1 VIGGSTISRL
11 LKPVLAGMALA
22 YLVTAFVDKP
32 APVDFQ
38 PMNPYASAQS
48 KIVAPQVDL
57 VMEKNIMKLGS
68 PLSATPETVAPE
80 ANPLAGLEVRAEDDL
95 AVVADNATAGVPAIR
110 DAAQEDPASEGQ
122 PPGATPP
129 DQADEQPSSQAGGS
143 VSAPP
148 NDPAQP
154 AAGTAAE

>member
-1 VIGGSTISRL
+1 VIGGPTISRL
-11 LKPVLAGMALA
+11 LKPVLAGVALA

-80 ANPLAGLEVRAEDDL
+80 ANPLAGLEGGAGDDA
-95 AVVADNATAGVPAIR
+95 AVTGDNATVAVPVIR
-110 DAAQEDPASEGQ
+110 DAAKEEPASESQ
-122 PPGATPP
+122 PPSATPP

-148 NDPAQP
+148 SAPSAP
-154 AAGTAAE
+154 SAETAAE